1 MTKGSFF
8 GEEELIAES
17 PRFSSVHCSSQ
28 IGELVFISKK
38 EFQRRL
44 LSEDKIRDYLT
55 SHCKVKHD
63 LRLNKL
69 QAFKNIDQSY
79 SDSLNYMENASMM
92 NKSNSRLS
100 QSIFKMDDSNK
111 RDSLGVNLDISR
123 VVGYSKAPKGS
134 IVGNDTRVSL
144 ALGQKHQSIMIN
156 SLASLEKSNK
166 TNIFDKTIEGYHPNI
181 GRTTSVFARK
191 SDFSSKA
198 TGFSHNSLDGIGL
211 ESVIEAETS
220 PLGIRDPY
228 SKNNEDHVNE
238 SPNGQELQKP
248 TFESNLKAKTE
259 FKSFQRERGSLEGLQ
274 LTELEIR
281 PMNRTYMSPPR
292 SPINRMYKKAFKE
305 SFSVNNLPILKE
317 LQIQKSA
324 SKTHISSKSN
334 ILEELKDSFK
344 PREVLKLKAYKRFE
358 ELKENFNYFQE
369 FRGQKK
375 LERLGKFEVKKQVSP
390 PPPPLTTL

>member
-17 PRFSSVHCSSQ
+17 LRFSSVHCSSQ

-55 SHCKVKHD
+55 SHCKLKHD
-63 LRLNKL
+63 LRVTKL

-79 SDSLNYMENASMM
+79 IDSLNSMENTSMLS
-92 NKSNSRLS
+92 KSNSRLS

-111 RDSLGVNLDISR
+111 NAFGVNLDISR
-123 VVGYSKAPKGS
+123 VVGYSQAPKGS
-134 IVGNDTRVSL
+134 IVGNDGQARVSL
-144 ALGQKHQSIMIN
+144 AFGQKHQSIMIN

-166 TNIFDKTIEGYHPNI
+166 TNIFDKSIEGYHPNI

-211 ESVIEAETS
+211 ERVIEADAS

-228 SKNNEDHVNE
+228 SKHSEDHVNE
-238 SPNGQELQKP
+238 SPSGQELHKP
-248 TFESNLKAKTE
+248 TFESNLKANTE
-259 FKSFQRERGSLEGLQ
+259 FNSFKRGSLEGLQ

-292 SPINRMYKKAFKE
+292 SPINKMFKKTLIE
-305 SFSVNNLPILKE
+305 SFSVNDLPILKE
-317 LQIQKSA
+317 LQMQKSA

-375 LERLGKFEVKKQVSP
+375 LESLGKFEVRKPV
-390 PPPPLTTL
+390 